1 MAAFMQWV
9 TVVICVLT
17 FRPGVIGEIRIISS
31 AHSERRA
38 KIKDSKDCCWSFVE
52 LKPELPKT
60 TWYVV
65 SCRVLV
71 P

>member
-1 MAAFMQWV
+1 MQWV

-17 FRPGVIGEIRIISS
+17 FRPGVIGEI
-31 AHSERRA
+31 AHYFKRALLRRA